1 MEAREIP
8 VALTFDDVL
17 LLPQE
22 SEILPS
28 EADASTTLT
37 PKIALAIPIISAAM
51 DSVTESQT
59 AIAMARAGGLGI
71 IHRNLSVDEQ
81 VLEVERV
88 KRAESGT
95 ILQPITL
102 SPEDTVEQ
110 TMTMMT
116 EHKISGIPIT
126 IDNKLVGIVTKRDL
140 LFKEASDQRIG
151 DVMTR
156 DVVTSPEGTS
166 LNMAKKILQ
175 EHRIEK
181 LPVVNAA
188 SELCGLITIKDIEK
202 AQQYPRASKDELGRL
217 RVGAALGVG
226 KGAVTRAA
234 RLLAA
239 GVDVLVV
246 DTAHGH
252 ARSVIQTVKT
262 LVSEFQEAEVI
273 AGNIATG
280 EAATSLIEA
289 GVSAV
294 KVGVGPGSICTTRI
308 VSGVGVPQV
317 SAIFDC
323 ARACYRKG
331 VPLIADG
338 GIKYSG
344 DLTKALAAGAQVVMV
359 GSLLAGTDEAPGEQI
374 LYQGRKYRVYRGMG
388 SLGAMMAGSK
398 DRYFQGAVDDSS
410 KLVPEGV
417 EGMVPAKGPI
427 ADVLHQLIGGLRSGM
442 GYLGAATITDL
453 KKQAHFI
460 QVTSAGLKEGHVHDV
475 MITKESPNYRLD

>member
-1 MEAREIP
+1 MEAHEIP
-8 VALTFDDVL
+8 FALTFDDVL

-22 SEILPS
+22 SEILPA
-28 EADASTTLT
+28 EADTSTILT

-59 AIAMARAGGLGI
+59 AIAMARVGGLGI
-71 IHRNLSVDEQ
+71 IHRNLSVDDQ
-81 VLEVERV
+81 VLEVARV
-88 KRAESGT
+88 KRAESGM

-102 SPEDTVEQ
+102 SPDDTVEK
-110 TMTMMT
+110 TIAIMT
-116 EHKISGIPIT
+116 ENQISGIPIT
-126 IDNKLVGIVTKRDL
+126 KDGKLVGIVTKRDL

-156 DVVTSPEGTS
+156 DVVTSHEGTS
-166 LNMAKKILQ
+166 LGKAKKILQ

-181 LPVVNAA
+181 LPVVNDAG
-188 SELCGLITIKDIEK
+188 ELCGLITIKDIAK
-202 AQQYPRASKDELGRL
+202 AQQYPHASKDELGRL

-226 KGAVTRAA
+226 KGALTRAA
-234 RLLAA
+234 GLLEA

-317 SAIFDC
+317 SAIIDC
-323 ARACYRKG
+323 ARACHRKG

-344 DLTKALAAGAQVVMV
+344 DLTKALAAGAQVVMM

-398 DRYFQGAVDDSS
+398 DRYFQGAVDDRS

-417 EGMVPAKGPI
+417 EGMVPAKGPL
-427 ADVLHQLIGGLRSGM
+427 AEVLHQLVGGLRSGM
-442 GYLGAATITDL
+442 GYLGAATIPDL
-453 KKQAHFI
+453 KKQAHFV